1 MAQYG
6 DWPCLSSLLQAR
18 FTVSQWEGASARLVS
33 GKVEKIIQKILSQTF
48 FELSKKITRKK
59 INQILSKEAQIYNQ
73 GSA

>member
-33 GKVEKIIQKILSQTF
+33 GKVEKNVSKDFESNFFRTFKDNNNQKDKPDT
-48 FELSKKITRKK
+48 K
-59 INQILSKEAQIYNQ
+59 
-73 GSA
+73 